1 MHPIYFFRK
10 LIDKFSLLPKNKE
23 CLLCK
28 NKVFNFLPL
37 PDYYMKNFKKFGFP
51 HTKKGDFESINTDL
65 FFCPRCYS
73 LDRERLYAWYMK
85 KFVPLTEN
93 QTILDFAPSKGLSQ
107 WIKSSYHCKYVTADL
122 YMDNVDVKTDIEN
135 MSVFKDESFDFVICS
150 HVMEHVSNDKL
161 AMKEIHRVLKK
172 SGTAII
178 MTPILRNFEGID
190 EDINCSDISERW
202 RRFGQD
208 DHVRLYSQKVF
219 SKRLEEAGF
228 QLNIFTGNEINKR
241 DIIQFGLPE
250 NIFLY
255 IVKK

>member
-1 MHPIYFFRK
+1 
-10 LIDKFSLLPKNKE
+10 
-23 CLLCK
+23 
-28 NKVFNFLPL
+28 
-37 PDYYMKNFKKFGFP
+37 
-51 HTKKGDFESINTDL
+51 
-65 FFCPRCYS
+65 
-73 LDRERLYAWYMK
+73 
-85 KFVPLTEN
+85 
-93 QTILDFAPSKGLSQ
+93 
-107 WIKSSYHCKYVTADL
+107 
-122 YMDNVDVKTDIEN
+122 
-135 MSVFKDESFDFVICS
+135 
-150 HVMEHVSNDKL
+150 
-161 AMKEIHRVLKK
+161 
-172 SGTAII
+172 

-228 QLNIFTGNEINKR
+228 QLNIFTGNEIDKK

>member
-1 MHPIYFFRK
+1 
-10 LIDKFSLLPKNKE
+10 
-23 CLLCK
+23 
-28 NKVFNFLPL
+28 
-37 PDYYMKNFKKFGFP
+37 
-51 HTKKGDFESINTDL
+51 
-65 FFCPRCYS
+65 
-73 LDRERLYAWYMK
+73 MK
-85 KFVPLTEN
+85 KFVTLNEN
-93 QTILDFAPSKGLSQ
+93 QTILDFAPSKGLSK
-107 WIKSSYHCKYVTADL
+107 WIKSNYKCKYVTADL

-161 AMKEIHRVLKK
+161 AMKEIHRVLRK
-172 SGTAII
+172 SGAAII
-178 MTPILRNFEGID
+178 MSPILRNFDGID
-190 EDINCSDISERW
+190 EDINCSDIPERW

-219 SKRLEEAGF
+219 SERLEEAGF
-228 QLNIFTGNEINKR
+228 QLNIFTGNEIDKK